1 MERTEPIAP
10 LGTFGTRTLGP
21 ANRTT
26 RAAGPANRTTR
37 TAGPANRATR
47 AGSLPEERDG
57 SPASRQGLD
66 VEPQILPCFEASRQ

>member
-1 MERTEPIAP
+1 MERTEQIAP
-10 LGTFGTRTLGP
+10 LGTFGTMTP
-21 ANRTT
+21 
-26 RAAGPANRTTR
+26 GPANRTTR